1 MKLRIPLC
9 VSICVASLLLSG
21 CYPIL
26 SAVCFLSRCKP
37 TPLLDPRTGEL
48 VHDKYLEAGQE
59 TLEYFQMDFW
69 VNTLS
74 NMRLSMTIIP
84 RQNAVT

>member
-9 VSICVASLLLSG
+9 VSICIASLLLSG

-26 SAVCFLSRCKP
+26 SEVCFLSRCQP

-48 VHDKYLEAGQE
+48 VHDKYLEAGQG
-59 TLEYFQMDFW
+59 TLEYF
-69 VNTLS
+69 
-74 NMRLSMTIIP
+74 
-84 RQNAVT
+84 